1 MKKKYFYLIL
11 SVLIIGVLVG
21 AILLFAPGILSKR
34 SSIKDIDNNLEP
46 IIKND
51 KDAFLEDT
59 NDLWLSK
66 RNIDI
71 INNSS
76 EYEIQMYL
84 CFDNDK
90 IPFIELEYYLDGAS
104 KINTYSTTEI
114 SELEGVK
121 ENNNQFIN
129 NAILNTKYGKLYFFT
144 EKELLKNQDKRAFS
158 FYMLNLKTGKIKK
171 LHNGE
176 GENNKIIFSPDM
188 KYTAFDYLGVE
199 EVRGDSYI
207 QIFNCEVENDNV
219 LVLDNKTADGKNIG
233 KAADNRYYSYQII
246 RWKGSEELRLKEYS
260 YTWNNEKKSKE
271 RETETDVVFNL
282 INNSIIYP
290 EGIKQ
295 DESEKIK
302 PADTQ
307 GKNEENENQD
317 KIIEQEKDTD
327 SPEGDLPD
335 DNNDDDNEKPD
346 EATEPEKEDQDI
358 EIEIED
364 NEKTSE
370 EIEETLERDEDLP
383 EKEREEEN
391 EEEKEEKS
399 VLNEEATIEGATY
412 VLKRFYESINNG
424 AYEEAYDLLDERVKF
439 NAFKKLFSQIFG
451 DIEIEIEIDK
461 EDIDVEYFALF
472 IESTGMFKN
481 DEIGKIISEE
491 INNNNSIISYYHTMI
506 MTTSSGI
513 EQEINMPMIATLNKT
528 EKGWRILAFDD
539 GDMNNEPF
547 NTSPF

>member
-1 MKKKYFYLIL
+1 MNPF
-11 SVLIIGVLVG
+11 SSAG
-21 AILLFAPGILSKR
+21 KR
-34 SSIKDIDNNLEP
+34 KASI
-46 IIKND
+46 
-51 KDAFLEDT
+51 
-59 NDLWLSK
+59 
-66 RNIDI
+66 
-71 INNSS
+71 
-76 EYEIQMYL
+76 
-84 CFDNDK
+84 
-90 IPFIELEYYLDGAS
+90 
-104 KINTYSTTEI
+104 
-114 SELEGVK
+114 
-121 ENNNQFIN
+121 
-129 NAILNTKYGKLYFFT
+129 
-144 EKELLKNQDKRAFS
+144 
-158 FYMLNLKTGKIKK
+158 TGT
-171 LHNGE
+171 L
-176 GENNKIIFSPDM
+176 
-188 KYTAFDYLGVE
+188 T
-199 EVRGDSYI
+199 
-207 QIFNCEVENDNV
+207 
-219 LVLDNKTADGKNIG
+219 
-233 KAADNRYYSYQII
+233 
-246 RWKGSEELRLKEYS
+246 
-260 YTWNNEKKSKE
+260 
-271 RETETDVVFNL
+271 
-282 INNSIIYP
+282 
-290 EGIKQ
+290 
-295 DESEKIK
+295 
-302 PADTQ
+302 
-307 GKNEENENQD
+307 
-317 KIIEQEKDTD
+317 EKDTD